1 MKKCLMALF
10 LLFSTFALAKTWE
23 ANLRSC
29 DGYGGFWFPNHNW
42 TDKGEP
48 WIKPF
53 INGKHLGDYREM
65 GISFNYDFNGK
76 RESCYYTVENYF
88 GMKWTPITSE
98 IVERFADSVYFF
110 MANCNWDSTYVCERE
125 LSLENFSIDDFALV
139 KVDKYRSEDWILFN
153 LGYNYYNY
161 NYITGLYFIY
171 KKYSEE
177 FEYNALCNIELLRLG
192 CDDSYALQCEFQD
205 DGTLNF
211 EKLPDAKT
219 IPEDFCSTLSIP
231 SIRWNRFEQK
241 NDFSNQPFY
250 KVNGVPATKGSSNI
264 VIQNKQ
270 PKIRLKGK

>member
-1 MKKCLMALF
+1 MKKCLIALF

-53 INGKHLGDYREM
+53 INGLRLDDYRET
-65 GISFNYDFNGK
+65 GISFNYDFDAR
-76 RESCYYTVENYF
+76 RETCYYADENYF
-88 GMKWTPITSE
+88 GMKWTPIISE

-110 MANCNWDSTYVCERE
+110 MANCNWGSTYACERE
-125 LSLENFSIDDFALV
+125 LSIDNFSIDDFALEE
-139 KVDKYRSEDWILFN
+139 VDKYNNSVYPVLFS
-153 LGYNYYNY
+153 LRRIY
-161 NYITGLYFIY
+161 NYITGVYFIY
-171 KKYSEE
+171 KNYSDK
-177 FEYNALCNIELLRLG
+177 FEYIALCNIELQRLG
-192 CDDSYALQCEFQD
+192 CDDSFALQCEFQD

-250 KVNGVPATKGSSNI
+250 KVNGTPATKASSNI